1 MMKDLLTVFTGLVGG
16 LCAVVLVAVV
26 YVAII
31 ATFGFALGL
40 GWQAAV
46 QFWSIT

>member
-1 MMKDLLTVFTGLVGG
+1 MMKDLLTVFVGIVGG

-26 YVAII
+26 YIAVV

-40 GWQAAV
+40 GWQAAI
-46 QFWSIT
+46 QLWSTT

>member
-1 MMKDLLTVFTGLVGG
+1 MKELFAVLTGLVGVVS
-16 LCAVVLVAVV
+16 AVVLVGVV
-26 YVAII
+26 YVAIV

-46 QFWSIT
+46 QLWSNT

>member
-1 MMKDLLTVFTGLVGG
+1 MKDLFTLLTGFVGG
-16 LCAVVLVAVV
+16 TLAVVLVAVLYIGLV
-26 YVAII
+26 

-46 QFWSIT
+46 QFWSNT

>member
-1 MMKDLLTVFTGLVGG
+1 MKDLFTLFTGLVGG
-16 LCAVVLVAVV
+16 SIAVVLVAVV
-26 YVAII
+26 YIAVV

-46 QFWSIT
+46 QFWSTT

>member
-1 MMKDLLTVFTGLVGG
+1 MKELFTLLTGLVGG
-16 LCAVVLVAVV
+16 TLAVVLVAVV
-26 YVAII
+26 YIGMV

-46 QFWSIT
+46 QLWSTT